1 MKIMF
6 LVLALVLATVNGGL
20 LLQDDEVDDA
30 LLAVDE
36 PDDADQVDDALLPVD
51 DTDDADEVDDSML
64 AVDDTDEVDDAL
76 APFDALEDRRA
87 GKLNPNYINGDLVKL
102 GKYYPKGIPFS
113 VLFTFDTKFIS
124 LFGNKGMDTLIT
136 LVKKHY
142 QDKSLKNGIGTT
154 INVTGA
160 KRKFSRTF
168 KYTRPGTG
176 DFPENLQKDATKIST
191 TLKKK
196 YDAYL
201 YVMGEST
208 NGGGGVSIAGT
219 VCNAQVK
226 QRIGMVM
233 GPQKTDSECS
243 NGCTNSVRMSVLG
256 KTAAHELGH
265 ILGMDHDFDNK
276 AYRAGLRSNQ
286 RIYNYRNYKGT
297 SCKGGLMSYAE
308 PRSGWSLCGQR
319 DFSRYLTS
327 GGKKKPCTFGS
338 KIKAV
343 AQTSC
348 TSSCTN
354 PFKGCMNWM
363 KGYGASCSYAYGG
376 CRQRLNNGDANLLR
390 GGCTKNCKST
400 KEMIALKSNC

>member
-1 MKIMF
+1 MF

-30 LLAVDE
+30 LLAVDDT
-36 PDDADQVDDALLPVD
+36 DDADQVDDALLPVD

-76 APFDALEDRRA
+76 APVDALENRRLEDKNLK
-87 GKLNPNYINGDLVKL
+87 GNLVKL
-102 GKYYPKGIPFS
+102 GKYYPKGIPYS

-124 LFGNKGMDTLIT
+124 MFGNKGMDTLIT

-154 INVTGA
+154 INVTGT

-191 TLKKK
+191 TLKKT
-196 YDAYL
+196 YDAYI
-201 YVMGEST
+201 YVMGLST
-208 NGGGGVSIAGT
+208 NGGGGISIAGT

-265 ILGMDHDFDNK
+265 ILGMDHDFDTK
-276 AYRAGLRSNQ
+276 AYKAGLRTRQ
-286 RIYNYRNYKGT
+286 RIYNYRNYKGK

-308 PRSGWSLCGQR
+308 PRSGWSTCGQR

-338 KIKAV
+338 KIKSV
-343 AQTSC
+343 
-348 TSSCTN
+348 
-354 PFKGCMNWM
+354 K
-363 KGYGASCSYAYGG
+363 GG
-376 CRQRLNNGDANLLR
+376 CTAKCANAFTGCVKHNTWR
-390 GGCTKNCKST
+390 GGCSGSYKFCRYMITIGNFDRYGCKNKCKDT
-400 KEMIALKSNC
+400 TAMAAVKTNCS

>member
-30 LLAVDE
+30 LLAVDDT
-36 PDDADQVDDALLPVD
+36 DDADQVDDALLPVD

-76 APFDALEDRRA
+76 APVDALENRRLEDKNLK
-87 GKLNPNYINGDLVKL
+87 GNLVKL
-102 GKYYPKGIPFS
+102 GKYYPKGIPYS

-124 LFGNKGMDTLIT
+124 MFGNKGMDTLIT

-154 INVTGA
+154 VNVTGT
-160 KRKFSRTF
+160 KRMLKAALKDKGVS
-168 KYTRPGTG
+168 GSSSG
-176 DFPENLQKDATKIST
+176 DFPGNLQKDAAKYST
-191 TLKKK
+191 TNKKTF
-196 YDAYL
+196 DAYI
-201 YVMGEST
+201 YIMGVAT
-208 NGGGGVSIAGT
+208 NGGGGISIAGT

-265 ILGMDHDFDNK
+265 ILGMDHDFDTK
-276 AYRAGLRSNQ
+276 AYNAGLRKRQ
-286 RIYNYRNYKGT
+286 RIYNYRKYNGK
-297 SCKGGLMSYAE
+297 SCKGGLMSYAP
-308 PRSGWSLCGQR
+308 PRSGWSTCGQR
-319 DFSRYLTS
+319 DMSRYLTS

-338 KIKAV
+338 KIKV
-343 AQTSC
+343 IKGGC
-348 TSSCTN
+348 T
-354 PFKGCMNWM
+354 
-363 KGYGASCSYAYGG
+363 ASCEGTFKMCMTQRKSEGCSRAYNF
-376 CRQRLNNGDANLLR
+376 CNNIAKARGFL
-390 GGCTKNCKST
+390 GGCTKTCKNT
-400 KEMIALKSNC
+400 KKMAALKSSC

>member
-51 DTDDADEVDDSML
+51 DKDDADEVDDSML

-76 APFDALEDRRA
+76 APVDALENRRLEDKNLK
-87 GKLNPNYINGDLVKL
+87 GNLVKL
-102 GKYYPKGIPFS
+102 GKYYPNGIPYS

-124 LFGNKGMDTLIT
+124 MFGNKGMDTLIT

-142 QDKSLKNGIGTT
+142 QDKTLKNGIGTT
-154 INVTGA
+154 INVTGD

-168 KYTRPGTG
+168 QYTKPGTG
-176 DFPENLQKDATKIST
+176 DFPGNLQKDAAKIST
-191 TLKKK
+191 TLKKT
-196 YDAYL
+196 YDAYI
-201 YVMGEST
+201 YVMGLST
-208 NGGGGVSIAGT
+208 NGGGGISIAGT

-243 NGCTNSVRMSVLG
+243 NGCTNSVRMSVMG

-265 ILGMDHDFDNK
+265 ILGMDHDFDTK
-276 AYRAGLRSNQ
+276 AYNAGLRKRQ
-286 RIYNYRNYKGT
+286 RIYNYRKYNGK
-297 SCKGGLMSYAE
+297 SCKGGLMSYAP

-319 DFSRYLTS
+319 DMSRYLTS

-338 KIKAV
+338 KIKVIKGGCTA
-343 AQTSC
+343 SC
-348 TSSCTN
+348 EGSFKMCMSNRKSEGCSRAYGFCTN
-354 PFKGCMNWM
+354 I
-363 KGYGASCSYAYGG
+363 AQARGG
-376 CRQRLNNGDANLLR
+376 L
-390 GGCTKNCKST
+390 GGCTKTCKHT
-400 KEMIALKSNC
+400 KTMKALKSSC

>member
-1 MKIMF
+1 
-6 LVLALVLATVNGGL
+6 
-20 LLQDDEVDDA
+20 
-30 LLAVDE
+30 
-36 PDDADQVDDALLPVD
+36 
-51 DTDDADEVDDSML
+51 ML

-76 APFDALEDRRA
+76 APVDALEDRRA

-124 LFGNKGMDTLIT
+124 MFGNKGMDTLIT

-154 INVTGA
+154 VNVTGT
-160 KRKFSRTF
+160 KRTLTAALKDKGVSGSRS
-168 KYTRPGTG
+168 G
-176 DFPENLQKDATKIST
+176 DFPGNLQKDAAKYST
-191 TLKKK
+191 TNKKT
-196 YDAYL
+196 YDAYI
-201 YVMGEST
+201 YIMGVAT
-208 NGGGGVSIAGT
+208 NGGGGISIAGT

-265 ILGMDHDFDNK
+265 ILGMDHDFDTK
-276 AYRAGLRSNQ
+276 AYNAGLRKRQ
-286 RIYNYRNYKGT
+286 RIYNYRKYNGK
-297 SCKGGLMSYAE
+297 SCKGGLMSYAP

-319 DFSRYLTS
+319 DMSRYLTS

-338 KIKAV
+338 KIKG
-343 AQTSC
+343 S
-348 TSSCTN
+348 
-354 PFKGCMNWM
+354 
-363 KGYGASCSYAYGG
+363 GG
-376 CRQRLNNGDANLLR
+376 CSAACLSNFKRCVGHTKVYGCSRGYTICREDLDNGQLGSA
-390 GGCTKNCKST
+390 CTKKCKAP
-400 KEMIALKSNC
+400 KKMLALKSSC

>member
-1 MKIMF
+1 MF

-51 DTDDADEVDDSML
+51 DTDDADEIDDSML

-76 APFDALEDRRA
+76 APVDALEDRNLEDDNL
-87 GKLNPNYINGDLVKL
+87 KGDLVKL

-113 VLFTFDTKFIS
+113 VLFSFDTTFIS
-124 LFGNKGMDTLIT
+124 KFGNKGMDTLIS

-154 INVTGA
+154 INVTGK
-160 KRKFSRTF
+160 KRKLTSALKDTGGNRG
-168 KYTRPGTG
+168 KG
-176 DFPENLQKDATKIST
+176 DFPGNLQKDATKIST
-191 TLKKK
+191 TLRKTF
-196 YDAYL
+196 DAYI
-201 YVMGEST
+201 YVMGVAT
-208 NGGGGVSIAGT
+208 NGGGGISIAAT

-276 AYRAGLRSNQ
+276 AYRAGLRRNQ
-286 RIYNYRNYKGT
+286 RIYNYRKYNGK
-297 SCKGGLMSYAE
+297 SCKGGLMSYAP

-319 DFSRYLTS
+319 DMSRYLTS
-327 GGKKKPCTFGS
+327 GGKKKPCTSGS
-338 KIKAV
+338 KIKSV

-376 CRQRLNNGDANLLR
+376 CRQR
-390 GGCTKNCKST
+390 
-400 KEMIALKSNC
+400 

>member
-76 APFDALEDRRA
+76 APVDALENRRLEDDNL
-87 GKLNPNYINGDLVKL
+87 KGDLVKL

-124 LFGNKGMDTLIT
+124 MFGNKGMDTLIT

-168 KYTRPGTG
+168 KYTKPGTG
-176 DFPENLQKDATKIST
+176 DFPGNLQKDATKIST
-191 TLKKK
+191 TLKKTF
-196 YDAYL
+196 DAYI
-201 YVMGEST
+201 YVMGVAT
-208 NGGGGVSIAGT
+208 NGGGGISIAGT

-243 NGCTNSVRMSVLG
+243 NGCTNSVRMSVMG

-265 ILGMDHDFDNK
+265 ILGMDHDFDTK
-276 AYRAGLRSNQ
+276 AYNAGLRKRQ
-286 RIYNYRNYKGT
+286 RIYNYRKYNGK
-297 SCKGGLMSYAE
+297 SCKGGLMSYAP

-319 DFSRYLTS
+319 DMSRYLTS

-338 KIKAV
+338 KIKV
-343 AQTSC
+343 I
-348 TSSCTN
+348 
-354 PFKGCMNWM
+354 K
-363 KGYGASCSYAYGG
+363 
-376 CRQRLNNGDANLLR
+376 
-390 GGCTKNCKST
+390 GGCTASCEGTFKMCMSARKSEGCSRAYWFCTNIAQARGGLSGCTKTCKHT
-400 KEMIALKSNC
+400 KTMKALKSSC